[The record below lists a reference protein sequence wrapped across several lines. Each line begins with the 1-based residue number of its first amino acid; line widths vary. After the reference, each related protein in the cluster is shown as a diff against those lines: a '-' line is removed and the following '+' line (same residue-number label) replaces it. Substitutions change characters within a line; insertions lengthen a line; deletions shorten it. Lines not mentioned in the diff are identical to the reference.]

1 MALYF
6 RTEGSSSVLDRKG
19 ALRFTA
25 ATVLLVCVSAA
36 TALRADTVW
45 RKQMRLL
52 PLACFALVLSA
63 AAFAADA
70 PASPASKILDGQ
82 LTSVEKQFVPLVE
95 AMPADK
101 FSFAPTSGEFK
112 GVRTFSKQASHVAAV
127 IVLVSAAILGEK
139 PPLDP
144 GPDEN
149 GPASL
154 KTKDDVVK
162 YVKDSFAYS
171 HRAMASL
178 TNQNVF
184 QQVPGPFGS
193 PASKLSLA
201 NIAVSH
207 SFDHYGQ
214 MVVYLRMNG
223 IIPPASRR

>member
-1 MALYF
+1 
-6 RTEGSSSVLDRKG
+6 
-19 ALRFTA
+19 
-25 ATVLLVCVSAA
+25 
-36 TALRADTVW
+36 
-45 RKQMRLL
+45 MRLL
-52 PLACFALVLSA
+52 PIICFTFVLSA
-63 AAFAADA
+63 AATFAADA
-70 PASPASKILDGQ
+70 PAPPASKLLDGQ
-82 LTSVEKQFVPLVE
+82 LASFEKQFVPLVE

-101 FSFAPTSGEFK
+101 FSFAPTAGEFK
-112 GVRTFSKQASHVAAV
+112 DVRTFSKQASHVAAV
-127 IVLVSAAILGEK
+127 IVMVSAAILGEK

-144 GPDEN
+144 GSDEN

-162 YVKDSFAYS
+162 YVKDSFAYA

-184 QQVPGPFGS
+184 QQVPGPFGGGT
-193 PASKLSLA
+193 ASKLTLA

>member
-1 MALYF
+1 
-6 RTEGSSSVLDRKG
+6 
-19 ALRFTA
+19 
-25 ATVLLVCVSAA
+25 
-36 TALRADTVW
+36 
-45 RKQMRLL
+45 MRLL
-52 PLACFALVLSA
+52 PLACFTFALSA
-63 AAFAADA
+63 AAVFAADA
-70 PASPASKILDGQ
+70 PAPPASKILDSQ
-82 LTSVEKQFVPLVE
+82 LASFEKQFVPLVE
-95 AMPADK
+95 AMPAEK

-144 GPDEN
+144 GSDEN

-184 QQVPGPFGS
+184 QQVQGPFGS

-201 NIAVSH
+201 NIAVWH